1 MKKLVTLTVIMLT
14 AICLQAQRNKDVPE
28 FGKVDKTDLEMKE
41 CDFDKKAEALVLF
54 DAAGLYCNITSS
66 LDMELEHH
74 VRIKILSDK
83 GRNRADVKIRYHSFR
98 NDEQIKKLEAQVYN
112 LDPAGNV
119 VATKVDKKAVYDKKI
134 DKYWSEVVF
143 TFPEAKAGSIIEYK
157 YTHTNVGLLSWIFQR
172 SIPVKYSRYRV
183 DFPVEVEVYSA
194 PMCMLPFDVKQES
207 KGNRDIKIYTM
218 NNIPA
223 LRDEPYISCD
233 DDYLQRIDMR
243 LLAFNPSASPRIPFV
258 HPWPEIIKSLMESED
273 FGVQLKRNIP
283 HTADL
288 DEALKKLND
297 PYAKMTTI
305 HEYVRKNMQI
315 EDYSNIYTNSGVR
328 SAWNSKKGTPG
339 EINMILVNLLKD
351 ADLQAHPVL
360 VSTRSNGRVNTAVS
374 ETDQFNRVMA
384 YVTIGDKSYV
394 LDGSDKY
401 TPARLIPLSV
411 MTTEGLVIEK
421 IETGEWGWRVL
432 WSEKE
437 IFKDLVLMRADID
450 ENGIMKG
457 EAIINSYDYSRV
469 LKMPV
474 LSKGKD
480 KFKEKYFTSIG
491 EGIKIDS
498 LTIENEKADSLAL
511 VQKLQFSMPVNSSGN
526 YKYFSVNLFTGLEKN
541 PFVADNRFSDV
552 FFGANQS
559 YNLVSNITIPNGYV
573 FEGLPK
579 SIRMIM
585 PDTSIS
591 ITRRIAAEKN
601 QLSVRVTLEFRKP
614 VFSVEEY
621 PDFKEFYKKLFDILN
636 EQIAIRKEN

>member
-1 MKKLVTLTVIMLT
+1 MKKLVTLTVIML
-14 AICLQAQRNKDVPE
+14 AVLCLQAQRIKDIPE
-28 FGKVDKTDLEMKE
+28 FGKVDKADLQMKE
-41 CDFDKKAEALVLF
+41 CEFDKAAEAVVLF
-54 DAAGLYCNITSS
+54 DAGELYCNMD
-66 LDMELEHH
+66 LDLELEHH
-74 VRIKILSDK
+74 VRIKILTDK
-83 GRNRADVKIRYHSFR
+83 GRDRADVKIRYHSYR

-112 LDPAGNV
+112 LDAAGNV
-119 VATKVDKKAVYDKKI
+119 TITRVDKKVVFDKRI

-143 TFPEAKAGSIIEYK
+143 SFPEAKAGSIIEYK

-194 PMCMLPFDVKQES
+194 PQCMLPFEVKQES

-218 NNIPA
+218 NNVPA
-223 LRDEPYISCD
+223 LRDEPFISCD

-243 LLAFNPSASPRIPFV
+243 LLAFNPSTAPRVNLV
-258 HPWPEIIKSLMESED
+258 HPWPQIIKSLMESED

-288 DEALKKLND
+288 DEQLKKLSD
-297 PYAKMTTI
+297 PYQKMTTI
-305 HEYVRKNMQI
+305 YDYVRKNM
-315 EDYSNIYTNSGVR
+315 EYEEFSNFRTNLGVR
-328 SAWNSKKGTPG
+328 AAWNNKKGTAG

-351 ADLQAHPVL
+351 ADLSAHPVL
-360 VSTRSNGRVNTAVS
+360 VSTRSNGRVNTAIS

-384 YVTIGDKSYV
+384 YVSLGDRNYV
-394 LDGSDKY
+394 LDASDKY

-432 WSEKE
+432 WDEKE
-437 IFKDLVLMRADID
+437 IFKDLVLMRAEID
-450 ENGIMKG
+450 ENGVMKG
-457 EAIINSYDYSRV
+457 EAIVNNYDYSRV
-469 LKMPV
+469 QRMPE
-474 LSKGKD
+474 LAKGKD
-480 KFKEKYFTSIG
+480 KFKEKYFTSQI
-491 EGIKIDS
+491 EGLNIDS
-498 LTIENEKADSLAL
+498 LTIENEKVDSLAL
-511 VQKLQFSMPVNSSGN
+511 VQKIQFKMPVNSSGN

-559 YNLVSNITIPNGYV
+559 FALVSNITIPNGYV

-601 QLSVRVTLEFRKP
+601 QVSVRINLDFKKP